1 MSKILSKEIK
11 KIEILISTLSGK
23 VDDNL
28 RKSIKSLTN
37 NDIILANKVIK
48 EDENIDRME
57 MDIEEECLKVLALHQ
72 PVAIDLRYIIAILK
86 INNDLERIGDLS
98 SNIADITKLYSNK
111 NTFDLPNEIVE
122 MKDIVLEMLK
132 NSLDSFIYRD
142 PNLAKKVQIS
152 DDLVDDLHSKMYELV
167 KISIKNNME
176 ANFDFWLPMLSVSRY
191 LERIADHCTNISE
204 DVEYLITGNI
214 TRHK

>member
-167 KISIKNNME
+167 KISIKNNVE
-176 ANFDFWLPMLSVSRY
+176 VNFDFWLPMLSVSRY

>member
-176 ANFDFWLPMLSVSRY
+176 VNFDFWLPMLSVSRY

-214 TRHK
+214 ARHK

>member
-176 ANFDFWLPMLSVSRY
+176 VNFDFWLPMLSVSRY